1 MNDQAQPQQRS
12 LFEFFD
18 NDARTVMNA
27 ARDELVRTKKGELD
41 VEHLMGAI
49 IAGGF
54 EGTQDVFTAAEID
67 PKELHAALDEVAG
80 EGDVENPP
88 EQMPVG
94 QAAQAAI
101 QVALQAAGQM
111 LHGHVRPDH
120 LLLGLIQTADGTVEK
135 ALGKIGSSRDA
146 LGRAL
151 MARLQTIPQNE
162 EAKRRAAEAQ
172 REQAA
177 QQKAGNAAP
186 AAGGGLAGF
195 TESAQRVVA
204 RAKKAASEL
213 RHGQVGTV
221 HLLLALLE
229 DDDRMA
235 SNVFFKVGVR
245 GDEVRAELLRQLRA
259 EGAPDDDS
267 AEEDTAADGAPAAAK
282 AAANTGANTGE

>member
-1 MNDQAQPQQRS
+1 MNDQQPQQRS

-18 NDARTVMNA
+18 NDSRTVMNT
-27 ARDELVRTKKGELD
+27 ARDEVVRTKREGLEA
-41 VEHLMGAI
+41 EHLFGAI
-49 IAGGF
+49 LAGNF
-54 EGTQDVFTAAEID
+54 EGVDGVLTAAELD
-67 PKELHAALDEVAG
+67 KAALQSALDEVSG
-80 EGDVENPP
+80 MGDAEAPP

-101 QVALQAAGQM
+101 QVALQAALQAAGQM
-111 LHGHVRPDH
+111 LHGHVRPEH
-120 LLLGLIQTADGTVEK
+120 LVLGLIQTPDSNVDK
-135 ALGKIGSSRDA
+135 ALQKVGSSRDV

-151 MARLQTIPQNE
+151 MARLQVIPQNE

-177 QQKAGNAAP
+177 QQR
-186 AAGGGLAGF
+186 AGGGAGASMAGM

-204 RAKKAASEL
+204 RARKVAGEL

-229 DDDRMA
+229 DEDRMT

-245 GDEVRAELLRQLRA
+245 GEEVRAELLRTLRA
-259 EGAPDDDS
+259 EDHQ
-267 AEEDTAADGAPAAAK
+267 AEPAAV
-282 AAANTGANTGE
+282 AASTGDEA

>member
-1 MNDQAQPQQRS
+1 MNDQQPQQRS

-18 NDARTVMNA
+18 NDSRTVMNT
-27 ARDELVRTKKGELD
+27 ARDEVVRTKREGLEA
-41 VEHLMGAI
+41 EHLFGAI
-49 IAGGF
+49 LAGGF
-54 EGTQDVFTAAEID
+54 DGVEGVLTAAEID
-67 PKELHAALDEVAG
+67 KAALQTALDEVSGMG
-80 EGDVENPP
+80 EAETPP

-94 QAAQAAI
+94 QGAQAAI

-111 LHGHVRPDH
+111 LHGHVRPEH
-120 LLLGLIQTADGTVEK
+120 LVLGLIQTPDSNVDK
-135 ALGKIGSSRDA
+135 ALQKVGSSREV

-151 MARLQTIPQNE
+151 MARLQVIPQNE

-177 QQKAGNAAP
+177 QQKAGGG
-186 AAGGGLAGF
+186 AGAGASMAGF

-204 RAKKAASEL
+204 RARKVAGEL

-229 DDDRMA
+229 DEDRMT

-245 GDEVRAELLRQLRA
+245 GDEVRSELLRTLRA
-259 EGAPDDDS
+259 EGTE
-267 AEEDTAADGAPAAAK
+267 AEPAAV
-282 AAANTGANTGE
+282 AASTGDEA